1 MAVPCCGILMMKGLD
16 QCLRNPSPKSSPLF
30 TFSIFFPHGSVSNP
44 EVIIFEIMAVYNSTQ
59 VLLNVYEVCAIFYDM
74 VSSDFH
80 LDTLSGS

>member
-1 MAVPCCGILMMKGLD
+1 MLWDLNDGRFG
-16 QCLRNPSPKSSPLF
+16 
-30 TFSIFFPHGSVSNP
+30 HGSVSSVSNP

>member
-1 MAVPCCGILMMKGLD
+1 MMKGLD
-16 QCLRNPSPKSSPLF
+16 VSAEPKPQKFITLYLF
-30 TFSIFFPHGSVSNP
+30 HLFPHGSVSNP